1 MAADLPGAPS
11 GTGSAAEAARRAATE
26 PRSAGSRILGP
37 RTRAILPGLGLSFVL
52 AVVADLIRRATGI
65 AALNPVVV
73 ALALGILLR
82 ALLPLPGQL
91 KPGISFS
98 VRPLLRAAIVLL
110 GLQITLKQLIDIGPG
125 ALVLALAAVA
135 TTLAATIALG
145 RWLRVEPVLASL
157 IGTGTAICGASAIVA
172 ANQVV
177 HGRDE
182 DVVYALAVITLCGT
196 AAMLIDPV
204 LAAPLGLDARA
215 YGLWTGTSVH
225 EVIQAVGAAAAGG
238 PVATE
243 VGTIAKLARVALLAP
258 ALLALGA
265 FASRSLGTGPA
276 GRAKVPIPWFAVG
289 FLVAS
294 LVASSGLIPKPALDA
309 SRFVT
314 PLMLGASVA
323 ALGLSTDL
331 RAIRDRGARPLLLG
345 ILSSVFIAALALA
358 GVKLL
363 G

>member
-1 MAADLPGAPS
+1 MADIPGTGAP
-11 GTGSAAEAARRAATE
+11 AAGRPATVPAERPSLAARAF
-26 PRSAGSRILGP
+26 GP
-37 RTRAILPGLGLSFVL
+37 RTRAILPGLALSLVL
-52 AVVADLIRRATGI
+52 ALVADQIRRATGI

-73 ALALGILLR
+73 ALALGILVR
-82 ALLPLPGQL
+82 ALLPLPAGV
-91 KPGISFS
+91 KPGISFA

-110 GLQITLKQLIDIGPG
+110 GLQITLRQLIDIGPG
-125 ALVLALAAVA
+125 ALALAVVAVFA
-135 TTLAATIALG
+135 TLAVTIALG
-145 RWLRVEPVLASL
+145 RWLKVDPVLSSL
-157 IGTGTAICGASAIVA
+157 VGTGTAICGASAIVA

-196 AAMLIDPV
+196 AAMLIEPA
-204 LAAPLGLDARA
+204 LAGALALDGRQ
-215 YGLWTGTSVH
+215 YGLWAGSSIH

-238 PVATE
+238 QVATE

-265 FASRSLGTGPA
+265 FAARSLGTGAA
-276 GRAKVPIPWFAVG
+276 GHARVPIPWFAVG
-289 FLVAS
+289 FLACS
-294 LVASSGLIPKPALDA
+294 LLASSGLVPKPALDA
-309 SRFVT
+309 GRFTT

-331 RAIRDRGARPLLLG
+331 RAIRQRGVRPLLLG
-345 ILSSVFIAALALA
+345 VLSSVFIAVLALA
-358 GVKLL
+358 GVKLV

>member
-1 MAADLPGAPS
+1 MAEVPGPS
-11 GTGSAAEAARRAATE
+11 TATPAAGAVSEPPSIAA
-26 PRSAGSRILGP
+26 RILGP
-37 RTRAILPGLGLSFVL
+37 RAAAILPGLALSFLL
-52 AVVADLIRRATGI
+52 ALAADLIRRASGI

-73 ALALGILLR
+73 ALALGILVR
-82 ALLPLPGQL
+82 ALLPLPGAV

-110 GLQITLKQLIDIGPG
+110 GLQITLRQLIDIGPG
-125 ALVLALAAVA
+125 ALALAAVA
-135 TTLAATIALG
+135 VFATLAATIALG
-145 RWLRVEPVLASL
+145 RWLKVDPVLSSL

-182 DVVYALAVITLCGT
+182 DVVYGLAVITLCGT
-196 AAMLIDPV
+196 AMMLIEPA
-204 LAAPLGLDARA
+204 LAGPLALDARQ
-215 YGLWTGTSVH
+215 YGLWAGSSVH

-258 ALLALGA
+258 ALLVLGA
-265 FASRSLGTGPA
+265 FAARALGTGPA
-276 GRAKVPIPWFAVG
+276 GQARVPIPWFAVG

-294 LVASSGLIPKPALDA
+294 LVASSGLLPKPALDLG
-309 SRFVT
+309 RFLT

-331 RAIRDRGARPLLLG
+331 RAIRERGMRPLLLG
-345 ILSSVFIAALALA
+345 ILSSLFIAALALA
-358 GVKLL
+358 GVKLI